1 MYLYPCI
8 YVAIHLSSTRRQR
21 AAWPP
26 NRACCCPSSR
36 CARVAWRVHGVCMAC
51 GVACAACAW
60 HSVWRGVC
68 MACAWRV
75 HGVCVACVPRTMNM
89 VRVCI
94 GPPPQRAADYRLVTT
109 HTCSHIIR
117 HQAIHA
123 ATFHGVPGFAFEPD
137 ASGHG
142 GCFRFEPKCEA

>member
-1 MYLYPCI
+1 M
-8 YVAIHLSSTRRQR
+8 
-21 AAWPP
+21 
-26 NRACCCPSSR
+26 
-36 CARVAWRVHGVCMAC
+36 AWRVHGVCMAC

-68 MACAWRV
+68 MACAWHVR
-75 HGVCVACVPRTMNM
+75 GVCVACVRRTMDM
-89 VRVCI
+89 VRVCN
-94 GPPPQRAADYRLVTT
+94 GPPPQRAADYRLVTYSRALT
-109 HTCSHIIR
+109 LYGSY
-117 HQAIHA
+117 QAIHA

>member
-1 MYLYPCI
+1 MAAEPSVLLPVFQVSACG
-8 YVAIHLSSTRRQR
+8 VAR
-21 AAWPP
+21 
-26 NRACCCPSSR
+26 
-36 CARVAWRVHGVCMAC
+36 AWRVHGA
-51 GVACAACAW
+51 
-60 HSVWRGVC
+60 C

-75 HGVCVACVPRTMNM
+75 HGVCVACVRRTIMDM

-94 GPPPQRAADYRLVTT
+94 GLSPQRAADYRLVTT

-142 GCFRFEPKCEA
+142 GCFRFEPKCES

>member
-1 MYLYPCI
+1 MYLYPSI
-8 YVAIHLSSTRRQR
+8 YVAIHLSSTRRRR

-26 NRACCCPSSR
+26 SRACCCPSSR

-51 GVACAACAW
+51 AW
-60 HSVWRGVC
+60 RVLGAC
-68 MACAWRV
+68 MACAWRAAWRV
-75 HGVCVACVPRTMNM
+75 RCVCTAYHGHGT
-89 VRVCI
+89 RVCI
-94 GPPPQRAADYRLVTT
+94 GLPPQRAADYRLVTT

-142 GCFRFEPKCEA
+142 GCFRFEPKCES